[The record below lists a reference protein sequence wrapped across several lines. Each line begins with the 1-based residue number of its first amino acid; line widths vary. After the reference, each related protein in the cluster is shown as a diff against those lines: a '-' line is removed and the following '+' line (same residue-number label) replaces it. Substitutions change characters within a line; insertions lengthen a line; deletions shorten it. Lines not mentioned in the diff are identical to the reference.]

1 MVDIKTKET
10 LVDELRRFLRIYNRS
25 IDTSDNSLTKDI
37 ILLPYSIGGQ
47 GIMDQVEIARDL
59 KILSKIS
66 GSDLD
71 DMATNYKLER
81 LTGTVATV
89 TLTFYVVAEPAADI
103 VIPQGTQASTINSLF
118 VAPNNYTTQSE
129 ARFTANSANLY
140 YSFDRDRYEF
150 PVSAVCETLGVAGNV
165 SSDYISKLSSSITGI
180 DGVTNLTA
188 ATGGMDEENDDDLRT
203 RIQAAI
209 LGRDL
214 NTVNGLRLYATS
226 LGFLDA
232 YPVRS
237 DSTES
242 ERNVGVDVF
251 VINSSSDVE
260 SDTFMY
266 DPSQD
271 IYYFSKRPIL
281 AVTSVVGSTLG
292 TLSPSQYSVNT
303 DNSTAYRRSV
313 YAQDYIR
320 INAGTGIPYGEQITV
335 TYTYASLIVNAQST
349 LDLNENKVLT
359 ADVVLKRA
367 YPCYLY
373 FNATLTLKANAD
385 GPTTRNTVKGAIS
398 SLLSTYRLGDDIQKS
413 DLTVACQSGYGEY
426 PVYSVDAVVINSYYL
441 VDEFGTT
448 YLPTNEIITLTRKQY
463 VVVGA
468 TTIL

>member
-1 MVDIKTKET
+1 MVDIKSKET

-25 IDTSDNSLTKDI
+25 VDTSDNSLTKDL

-47 GIMDQVEIARDL
+47 GIMDQIGVSRDL
-59 KILSKIS
+59 KILSKTT

-71 DMATNYKLER
+71 DLATDYRLER
-81 LTGTVATV
+81 LTGTTATV
-89 TLTFYVVAEPAADI
+89 TLMFYVSAEPTANI
-103 VIPQGTQASTINSLF
+103 VIPQSTKASTISSIF
-118 VAPNNYTTQSE
+118 VSPNTYSTQAE
-129 ARFTANSANLY
+129 ARFTAAAAATY

-150 PVSAVCETLGVAGNV
+150 PVTAVCETAGLLGNV
-165 SSDYISKLSSSITGI
+165 NSDYISKLASSVTGI

-188 ATGGMDEENDDDLRT
+188 AVGGSNSESDDDLRS

-214 NTVNGLRLYATS
+214 NTVNGLKLYARS

-237 DSTES
+237 DSSES
-242 ERNVGVDVF
+242 ERNTGVDVF
-251 VINSSSDVE
+251 GISYLTDNQTDI
-260 SDTFMY
+260 FMY
-266 DPSQD
+266 DPAQD

-281 AVTSVVGSTLG
+281 TVASVVGSTIG
-292 TLSPSQYSVNT
+292 TLAPTQYSINVDNT
-303 DNSTAYRRSV
+303 SAYRRSI
-313 YAQDYIR
+313 YSSDYIR

-335 TYTYASLIVNAQST
+335 SYTYSSLIVNAQST

-367 YPCYLY
+367 YPLYLY

-385 GPTTRNTVKGAIS
+385 GPTTRNSVRGAIS
-398 SLLSTYRLGDDIQKS
+398 ELISGYRLGDAIQKS
-413 DLTVACQSGYGEY
+413 DLIVACQQGYGSY
-426 PVYSVDAVVINSYYL
+426 PVYTVDAVIINSYYL
-441 VDEFGTT
+441 VDEFGVT
-448 YLPTNEIITLTRKQY
+448 YLPVSEVISLNRKQY
-463 VVVGA
+463 AVVGT